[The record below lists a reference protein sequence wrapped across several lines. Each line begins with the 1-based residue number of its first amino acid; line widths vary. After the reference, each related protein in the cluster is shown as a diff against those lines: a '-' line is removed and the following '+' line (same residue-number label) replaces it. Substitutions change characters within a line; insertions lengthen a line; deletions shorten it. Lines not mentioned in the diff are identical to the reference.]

1 MKLAKNLRRWMSRT
15 PGRKNP
21 PARMV
26 RLPYRSRSALLSRG
40 ELAFYRV
47 LLEVVGGRFGI
58 SIKPRLADVV
68 WCPPRL
74 FRTGIGGRVS
84 QKHLDFVLY
93 DLGTT
98 AVVLAIEL
106 DDRSHDRDGRQARD
120 QFVDEV
126 LELCGV
132 ALLRVRAARGY
143 DWRELQVRMQGV
155 LRGRGARGR
164 RDEREGK

>member
-1 MKLAKNLRRWMSRT
+1 MKLAKNLRRWMWRRS
-15 PGRKNP
+15 GRKSP
-21 PARMV
+21 PAKTA
-26 RLPYRSRSALLSRG
+26 RLPYRSRPALLSRG
-40 ELAFYRV
+40 ELAFYLV

-93 DLGTT
+93 DPGTT

-143 DWRELQVRMQGV
+143 DWRELQARMQGV
-155 LRGRGARGR
+155 LRGRSPRGR
-164 RDEREGK
+164 RLEREGQ

>member
-1 MKLAKNLRRWMSRT
+1 MKLAKNLRRWVCT
-15 PGRKNP
+15 TAGRKRP
-21 PARMV
+21 AARMV

-126 LELCGV
+126 LKLCGV
-132 ALLRVRAARGY
+132 ALMRVRAARGY
-143 DWRELQVRMQGV
+143 DGRELQARMQGV
-155 LRGRGARGR
+155 LRGHRARGR
-164 RDEREGK
+164 RGKGEGK